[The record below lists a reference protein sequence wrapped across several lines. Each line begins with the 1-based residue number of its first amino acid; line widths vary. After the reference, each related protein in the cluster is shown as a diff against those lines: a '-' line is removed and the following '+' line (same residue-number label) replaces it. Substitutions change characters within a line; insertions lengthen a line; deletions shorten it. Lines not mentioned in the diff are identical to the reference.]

1 MNDNKILK
9 KVSDDELYEIASDLV
24 KIPSYTGLENQEKK
38 VADYI
43 YEFFKKEKI
52 EVKSYKVLEGRPNI
66 VAIIRGTG
74 KGKSLMLSGHMDTV
88 PPYKMKINPFSGE
101 IENEKLYGRGSC
113 DMKGALACMM
123 SAMAAI
129 KKSGEK
135 LSGNLVFTAVINEE
149 QKSEGTEY
157 LVKNGPYTDAA
168 IVGEPTNLN
177 IAAGHRGLEWFE
189 IDIIGKTTHGGTPSE
204 GINAI
209 SKAAKLITRIET
221 DLIPKFKD
229 RKHPLIGGPQL
240 NFGVIKGGDQPS
252 SVAGRC
258 SIYIDRRWIPSE
270 SFDLIVNEFKSI
282 INDLKKEDS
291 SFNAEIHRYFED
303 SDMMLHKPLEID
315 MKHPIILSLEKSIRK
330 STEKSPKIV
339 SFQAWT
345 DASLLSNF
353 GNIPSVVF
361 GPGYLKDAH
370 SDVEFIDLYQ
380 LKKAYEIYTL
390 TSIDFCNGDKSND
403 E

>member
-101 IENEKLYGRGSC
+101 IKNEKLYGRGSC

-157 LVKNGPYTDAA
+157 LVKNGPHTDAA

-229 RKHPLIGGPQL
+229 RKHPLIGEPLL

-258 SIYIDRRWIPSE
+258 SIYIDRSCLLYTSPSPR
-270 SFDLIVNEFKSI
+270 
-282 INDLKKEDS
+282 DS
-291 SFNAEIHRYFED
+291 
-303 SDMMLHKPLEID
+303 
-315 MKHPIILSLEKSIRK
+315 
-330 STEKSPKIV
+330 
-339 SFQAWT
+339 
-345 DASLLSNF
+345 
-353 GNIPSVVF
+353 
-361 GPGYLKDAH
+361 
-370 SDVEFIDLYQ
+370 
-380 LKKAYEIYTL
+380 
-390 TSIDFCNGDKSND
+390 
-403 E
+403 

>member
-1 MNDNKILK
+1 MNDNEILK
-9 KVSDDELYEIASDLV
+9 KVNDDELYGIASDLV

-43 YEFFKKEKI
+43 YEFFKKRKI
-52 EVKSYKVLEGRPNI
+52 EVKSYQVLEGRPNI

-101 IENEKLYGRGSC
+101 IKNEKLYGRGSC

-135 LSGNLVFTAVINEE
+135 LLGNLVFTAVINEE
-149 QKSEGTEY
+149 QKSEGTEF
-157 LVKNGPYTDAA
+157 LVKNGPYTEAA

-204 GINAI
+204 GVNAI
-209 SKAAKLITRIET
+209 SKAAKLISRIET

-229 RKHPLIGGPQL
+229 RKHPLIGEPLL

-258 SIYIDRRWIPSE
+258 SIYIDRRWTPSE

-282 INDLKKEDS
+282 FNDLKKEDS
-291 SFNAEIHRYFED
+291 SFNAEIHRYFKD

-315 MKHPIILSLEKSIRK
+315 MKHPIILSLGKNIRK
-330 STEKSPKIV
+330 STGKSPKIV
-339 SFQAWT
+339 SFPAWT

-370 SDVEFIDLYQ
+370 SDVEFVDLHQ

-390 TSIDFCNGDKSND
+390 TSIDFCNGDKTND
-403 E
+403 